1 MCPDE
6 TVWKRMQPVQHR
18 VSLATEGKRVRVLFN
33 QADRTFEIRRKPR
46 MMHRVDDQVML
57 LVPGT
62 GATMQFG
69 NEGGFGLA
77 QTAAQQV
84 GKQVVV
90 AVPLSLVVEGL
101 QHCLALLVSCDR
113 VTERAREALQNRGLQ
128 QKRLHCRRLP
138 GEHL

>member
-90 AVPLSLVVEGL
+90 AVPLSLVVEGGHKQVGPVEGL

-113 VTERAREALQNRGLQ
+113 VT
-128 QKRLHCRRLP
+128 
-138 GEHL
+138 